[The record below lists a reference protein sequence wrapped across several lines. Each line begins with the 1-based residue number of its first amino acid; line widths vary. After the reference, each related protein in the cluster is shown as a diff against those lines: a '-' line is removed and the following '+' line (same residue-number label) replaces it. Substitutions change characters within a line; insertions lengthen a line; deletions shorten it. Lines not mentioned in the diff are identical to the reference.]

1 MLANVDFLYFFSFIF
16 KENHVLVEEENP
28 SEKIVIVKEELEL
41 DIDDILVI
49 LKYLLMVESLLE
61 ILTERKNQNFCR
73 LIDIHPV
80 KNVLGESICSI
91 SMRIIVSQ

>member
-1 MLANVDFLYFFSFIF
+1 MLANSDFLYFLSFIF

-61 ILTERKNQNFCR
+61 ILTERKNQTFSR
-73 LIDIHPV
+73 LIDVHPV